1 MSVEPTLIEQDK
13 HYSVQNSLSGITD
26 VLVCYILTKY
36 IFLCV
41 KLEYK
46 IDRMLFTLFT

>member
-26 VLVCYILTKY
+26 VLVCYILTKIY
-36 IFLCV
+36 FLMC
-41 KLEYK
+41 K
-46 IDRMLFTLFT
+46 IRV